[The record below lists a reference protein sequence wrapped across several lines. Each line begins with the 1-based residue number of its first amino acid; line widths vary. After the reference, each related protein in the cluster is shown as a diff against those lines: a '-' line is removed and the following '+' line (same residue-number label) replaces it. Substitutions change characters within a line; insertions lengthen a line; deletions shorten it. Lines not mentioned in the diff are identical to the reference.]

1 MFFWVFVAIISC
13 IAYNHPIVILK
24 ESHQEV
30 DRLKGVSRMPRFKA
44 DLALFSVSLIWGI
57 AFVVQRIAAAEIG
70 VFLFNGMRFLIG
82 AAVLVPF
89 SSRGIVGATH
99 PPGIQR
105 KYLPGAMLAGMA
117 LFGGAAFQQEGLRYT
132 TAGNA
137 GFITGLYVVLIP
149 LFMAFVWRQWPRPV
163 VWIAACLS
171 VLGLF
176 FLSTGGQMQLNYGDA
191 LVLVSSVFW
200 ALHVIFI
207 GRLVQRVGVAQ
218 LAIVQYL
225 VCGSLSLLIGLAT
238 EVHTFPTL
246 VQEWWLVVFTGVIS
260 VGLGY
265 TLQAIGQRVA
275 PPADAAILLSMEA
288 VFAALFGW
296 WILGEYLTSLQLVGC
311 GIIFSGIL
319 LAQSD
324 LITGRNRIGDISSR

>member
-1 MFFWVFVAIISC
+1 MASVSS
-13 IAYNHPIVILK
+13 PDEILQ
-24 ESHQEV
+24 ESGTAPRQ
-30 DRLKGVSRMPRFKA
+30 RLKA
-44 DLALFSVSLIWGI
+44 DLALFSVALIWGI

-70 VFLFNGMRFLIG
+70 PFLFNGLRFLIG
-82 AAVLVPF
+82 AVVLLPF
-89 SSRGIVGATH
+89 ARRGVASSNKLLGGMETRWKNLPWMLLAGAFLFSGAT
-99 PPGIQR
+99 
-105 KYLPGAMLAGMA
+105 
-117 LFGGAAFQQEGLRYT
+117 FQQFGLKYT

-163 VWIAACLS
+163 IWIAACMS

-176 FLSTGGQMQLNYGDA
+176 LLSTGGQMRLSSGDA

-200 ALHVIFI
+200 ALHVILI
-207 GRLVQRVGVAQ
+207 GKLVRRVGVVQ

-225 VCGSLSLLIGLAT
+225 VCGLLSSLIGFTT
-238 EVHTFPTL
+238 EVHTL
-246 VQEWWLVVFTGVIS
+246 SILIQGWWMIVFTGVIS

-296 WILGEYLTSLQLVGC
+296 WILGEYLTPLQLVGC

-324 LITGRNRIGDISSR
+324 SITGRNHIQHSSGS

>member
-1 MFFWVFVAIISC
+1 MLS
-13 IAYNHPIVILK
+13 P
-24 ESHQEV
+24 ETPQEA
-30 DRLKGVSRMPRFKA
+30 DRSQDDSRVPRLKA
-44 DLALFSVSLIWGI
+44 DLALFSVALIWGI
-57 AFVVQRIAAAEIG
+57 AFVVQRIAAAQIG
-70 VFLFNGMRFLIG
+70 VFLFNGFRFLIG
-82 AAVLVPF
+82 ALVLLPF
-89 SSRGIVGATH
+89 SGKSVVNH
-99 PPGIQR
+99 MPSPGIQW
-105 KYLPGAMLAGMA
+105 KYLPGAILVGLV
-117 LFGGAAFQQEGLRYT
+117 LFCGAVFQQEGLKYT

-163 VWIAACLS
+163 IWIAACMS

-176 FLSTGGQMQLNYGDA
+176 LLSTGGQMRLSSGDA

-200 ALHVIFI
+200 ALHVILI
-207 GRLVQRVGVAQ
+207 GKLVRRVGVVQ

-225 VCGSLSLLIGLAT
+225 VCGLLSSLIGFTT
-238 EVHTFPTL
+238 EVHTL
-246 VQEWWLVVFTGVIS
+246 SILIQGWWMIVFTGVIS

-296 WILGEYLTSLQLVGC
+296 WILGEYLTPLQLVGC

-324 LITGRNRIGDISSR
+324 SITGRNHIQHSSGS

>member
-1 MFFWVFVAIISC
+1 MLS
-13 IAYNHPIVILK
+13 PEK
-24 ESHQEV
+24 PQEA
-30 DRLKGVSRMPRFKA
+30 DRSQDDSRVLRLKA
-44 DLALFSVSLIWGI
+44 DLALFSVALIWGI
-57 AFVVQRIAAAEIG
+57 AFVVQRIAAAQIG
-70 VFLFNGMRFLIG
+70 VFLFNGLRFLIG
-82 AAVLVPF
+82 ALVLLPF
-89 SSRGIVGATH
+89 SGKRAGNLLSS
-99 PPGIQR
+99 PGFQW
-105 KYLPGAMLAGMA
+105 KYLPGAILVGLA
-117 LFGGAAFQQEGLRYT
+117 LFFGAAFQQQGLKYT

-163 VWIAACLS
+163 IWIAACMS

-176 FLSTGGQMQLNYGDA
+176 LLSTGGQMRLSSGDA

-200 ALHVIFI
+200 ALHVIFV
-207 GRLVQRVGVAQ
+207 GKLVRCVGVVQ

-225 VCGSLSLLIGLAT
+225 VCGLLSSLIGFTT
-238 EVHTFPTL
+238 EVHTL
-246 VQEWWLVVFTGVIS
+246 SILIQGWWMIVFTGVIS

-296 WILGEYLTSLQLVGC
+296 WILGEYLPPLQLVGC

-324 LITGRNRIGDISSR
+324 SITGRNHIQHSSGS